1 MNLEEKHNSLQQS
14 LKGLG
19 KVVVAYSGGVD
30 STYLLKA
37 AVDALGVGN
46 VLACIGV
53 SASLAR
59 SQYEQAIANAKIIG
73 AEVEEI
79 RVDEVA
85 DESYSANKADR
96 CFHCKSHLYKLLV
109 DMAKEKGYDKVIC
122 GSNFDDKDDFRPG
135 NRAAQVFG
143 VGSPLMG
150 AELTKADIRELSRQ
164 VDLPTADVP
173 ASPCLASRM
182 SYGLEITEK
191 RLGQIEQAED
201 YLRSLGFVEFRVRH
215 HDTIARIE
223 VASDD
228 IEKVTAEPIR
238 SQIVE
243 KLKSI
248 GFKFVT
254 IDLAGFRSGSL
265 NVQLTEEQKRES
277 LERG

>member
-1 MNLEEKHNSLQQS
+1 M
-14 LKGLG
+14 
-19 KVVVAYSGGVD
+19 GG
-30 STYLLKA
+30 
-37 AVDALGVGN
+37 
-46 VLACIGV
+46 
-53 SASLAR
+53 
-59 SQYEQAIANAKIIG
+59 
-73 AEVEEI
+73 
-79 RVDEVA
+79 
-85 DESYSANKADR
+85 
-96 CFHCKSHLYKLLV
+96 
-109 DMAKEKGYDKVIC
+109 
-122 GSNFDDKDDFRPG
+122 P
-135 NRAAQVFG
+135 
-143 VGSPLMG
+143 P
-150 AELTKADIRELSRQ
+150 
-164 VDLPTADVP
+164 ADVP

>member
-1 MNLEEKHNSLQQS
+1 MTLEQKRDSLYKILQA
-14 LKGLG
+14 LG

-37 AVDALGVGN
+37 AVDALGAEN

-79 RVDEVA
+79 RVDEVE
-85 DESYSANKADR
+85 DSDYSANKADR

-109 DMAKEKGYDKVIC
+109 DMAKEKGYERVVC
-122 GSNFDDKDDFRPG
+122 GSNLDDKDDFRPG

-143 VGSPLMG
+143 VGWPLMD

-182 SYGLEITEK
+182 SYGLEITEQ
-191 RLGQIEQAED
+191 RLGQVEQAED

-228 IEKVTAEPIR
+228 IEKVTVEPMR

-254 IDLAGFRSGSL
+254 IDLQGFRSGSL
-265 NVQLTEEQKRES
+265 NVQLTEEQKRQS